1 MYSTVLARKNTA
13 YSTVRYLFAGGENN
27 SEDEA
32 DHDEDAERNQ
42 DAHQDLVLVAAVRRC
57 KNTLKASIYAQDLLA
72 FTGEGRLLER
82 LRLLNKTYT
91 VHLRVHTVLI
101 HVP

>member
-32 DHDEDAERNQ
+32 DHDENAERNQ

-57 KNTLKASIYAQDLLA
+57 KKYDKS
-72 FTGEGRLLER
+72 
-82 LRLLNKTYT
+82 
-91 VHLRVHTVLI
+91 
-101 HVP
+101 

>member
-1 MYSTVLARKNTA
+1 MPPGEHGMYSTVHARENTV
-13 YSTVRYLFAGGENN
+13 YSAVRYLFAGGENN

-57 KNTLKASIYAQDLLA
+57 KKYA
-72 FTGEGRLLER
+72 
-82 LRLLNKTYT
+82 KS
-91 VHLRVHTVLI
+91 
-101 HVP
+101 